1 MLIWLPP
8 SEGKNAPAVGSAL
21 SLESLSHPGLTAD
34 RRKVADALI
43 ELGAGSQA
51 ASTLKVGDRI
61 DLSVN
66 ETLMSAPCAPA
77 SSVFTHTPRALP
89 APASSL
95 FAAGCALPRRAVR
108 ARPTR

>member
-21 SLESLSHPGLTAD
+21 SLESLSHTGLTAD

-51 ASTLKVGDRI
+51 ASTLKVGDRGY
-61 DLSVN
+61 
-66 ETLMSAPCAPA
+66 
-77 SSVFTHTPRALP
+77 RRKRGALDGV
-89 APASSL
+89 SW
-95 FAAGCALPRRAVR
+95 V
-108 ARPTR
+108 

>member
-66 ETLMSAPCAPA
+66 ETLMSAPWDYRSRTWCL
-77 SSVFTHTPRALP
+77 SSVFRLGLRAKV
-89 APASSL
+89 
-95 FAAGCALPRRAVR
+95 AVI
-108 ARPTR
+108 